1 MNQVILW
8 IMAAGVVLGGIDR
21 IFGSPKGYGKKFEEG
36 FFFLGPTAL
45 SMAGMICLAP
55 VLAKTLG
62 RLIIP
67 AFGLLGVDPAMFGG
81 LLAIDMGGYQ
91 LACSLAQNPLMGQYA
106 GIVIAAVFGCTVV
119 FTIPVGMGIVE
130 KEDKPLFAQGIMIG
144 LMVMPVSLVAGG
156 LVCGLSLLEIVHQNL
171 PVLVFSLLLLLGL
184 KKAPAAM
191 IKGFTIFASGIQ
203 ILITIGLVIAAV
215 TSLTGLVI
223 IPGMAPLEDALAV
236 VASIGI
242 VMLGSLPMAELL
254 TRLLKQPLLLLGKK
268 CGMNS
273 ISVAGFLVGIVSAI
287 PAITML
293 KHMDKRGKVV
303 NVAFLVSAASMLAA
317 HLGFTVSEA
326 PGMLP
331 ALLAAKLSGAF
342 AAIPAALLFTKGT
355 GAKASAGK
363 TLENSS
369 TAGETA

>member
-67 AFGLLGVDPAMFGG
+67 VFSLLGVDPALFGG

-91 LACSLAQNPLMGQYA
+91 LACSLAQDPQMGQYA
-106 GIVIAAVFGCTVV
+106 GIVIAAVFGCTIV

-144 LMVMPVSLVAGG
+144 LMVMPVSLAVGG
-156 LVCGLSLLEIVHQNL
+156 LVCGLSWSEIIRQNL

-184 KKAPAAM
+184 KKSPAAM
-191 IKGFTIFASGIQ
+191 IKGFTILASGKQ
-203 ILITIGLVIAAV
+203 ILITIGLVAAAV

-254 TRLLKQPLLLLGKK
+254 TRLLKQPLLWLGQK

-273 ISVAGFLVGIVSAI
+273 ISVAGFLVGIVSAL

-293 KHMDKRGKVV
+293 KHMDKRGKVI

-326 PGMLP
+326 PDMLP

-342 AAIPAALLFTKGT
+342 AAIPAALIFTKGT
-355 GAKASAGK
+355 RAKIK
-363 TLENSS
+363 
-369 TAGETA
+369 